1 MRLLLF
7 QSNPSAQLKDV
18 MEELLRSDEARGP
31 WATGGGVLRFCVRDA
46 QYLHSYPGEV
56 FFEKPGGVSRNLLYR
71 LYVAT
76 R

>member
-31 WATGGGVLRFCVRDA
+31 WATGGGYFGFVCEMHSTCTRTQVR
-46 QYLHSYPGEV
+46 Y
-56 FFEKPGGVSRNLLYR
+56 FSRNLGALVGTY
-71 LYVAT
+71 YIGYM
-76 R
+76 